1 MHEVYARQKRVVA
14 ALALIE
20 ARKLVRIAK
29 YNAAL
34 ALTGAMPMVPGP
46 NVRLGRSP
54 EGRHERTKRQG
65 TPTGWREQSCAQGRE
80 EQLEHLRCLMRELE
94 HALARCDAA
103 KSEFEDVCGNNGEG
117 MAAAMAQ
124 ALQQLEVGSG

>member
-1 MHEVYARQKRVVA
+1 MQEVSIPQKRVVA

-34 ALTGAMPMVPGP
+34 ALAGAMPKIPCP
-46 NVRLGRSP
+46 YVRLGRLP
-54 EGRHERTKRQG
+54 EGRHEPTKRQG
-65 TPTGWREQSCAQGRE
+65 TSTGWREQSCAQGRE
-80 EQLEHLRCLMRELE
+80 EQLEHLRCLMREFE

-103 KSEFEDVCGNNGEG
+103 KSEFEDACGNNGQG
-117 MAAAMAQ
+117 MATALAQ
-124 ALQQLEVGSG
+124 ALQQLEVDS